1 MSYDELPPGS
11 ESAPNQDSAPDS
23 VPEASSQ
30 DAPPAAPAR
39 RRRARAAESDAASAP
54 QPSSGDPPASSK
66 RRRKAAE
73 PTTAASNPQ
82 HTPASTPAESSSKS
96 SSNEPADVKP
106 VRRRTSTRT
115 TVEATPAEPAS
126 TTETSAPEPAAKPVP
141 RSRRAKSP
149 PSTEP
154 VPADTT
160 PETSIES
167 APTAAADAP
176 VPAARRRGVR
186 TKRTDNAPFS
196 RVEPQPTSDADTS
209 RLPDSPEPEAA
220 QTGAEKPV
228 APIDA
233 SADDSGSPVNPKR
246 RRERTRRA
254 KSIDAAALPAVDSVI
269 DNAALPLEISTAPT
283 GAETDSVSADV
294 DEDGNKRGRRNRRGG
309 RNRRGD
315 KNQEEPIAAAAVVE
329 TAVEPEPV
337 IEVVYEEPIDL
348 AVGAHLVPHNG
359 VPQIRIDDI
368 PFPPVL
374 FFGNME
380 DSGSSERV
388 ISEVRR
394 AAEAGVHLHSTLVE
408 LICPLGET
416 SAALDAIDAR
426 LRALIDADP
435 DGYIMPRIVF
445 VPARGWKREYP
456 TEIASYA
463 DDSKGDP
470 SITSERFWQACERS
484 LTTLIEHLGQQLWGG
499 RVFAYHLER
508 GEWFQPADLGYD
520 RSTANRDA
528 FRDWLREKYKDSLIL
543 LRAAW
548 YDGNVQFHTAE
559 IPAVP
564 AKPVMQRAFYEP
576 RRERSTIDF
585 QEFTS
590 ESTARRLIALARAVK
605 KASANNAL
613 VSVCYG
619 YTFEFGHGFSG
630 HLALDMLLRS
640 TAIDLISG
648 PPSYRDRKP
657 MGAASLP
664 APVSSLA
671 LYNKLWIS
679 EDDTKTYLAP
689 ELQDPEDFNPR
700 LTDLNSTEQAQARS
714 IGRALATG
722 TGIGWMD
729 LWGEGWLDNA
739 DLWTTIRAYT
749 DQAKLTQGK
758 PDSPEV
764 IALIDE
770 KSLLHIQKGEPFFR
784 RLTNGL
790 RDTLQRA
797 GVSSG
802 TYLQS
807 DLLTDTFPTDAKL
820 YLFLTPYRL
829 TTEQRA
835 AIKEKLQNG
844 GKTLAFLYAP
854 GTCEARPGVGGV
866 MEEVATNAIG
876 LTLRQQEWNS
886 EVGSR
891 IVEPQ
896 HPLTD
901 RLPGR
906 EIGNRERLNPSFYV
920 DDPDAI
926 VLAEYHQTGLPS
938 MAVKNL
944 GAWKSV
950 FVGDPVLPLELLRGI
965 CRYAGVHLW
974 TAGGEDVVTIGNGW
988 VSVHAARDGQRTL
1001 RLPFRTGLY
1010 DVTASRLV
1018 ADETREYRYFLK
1030 AGATQTFCV
1039 GTTEQ
1044 LFARGL
1050 PDISLPET
1058 GRDRILLDD
1067 KNDVRTDSRSD
1078 NRNDYR
1084 NDSRSDNENEGRNEG
1099 RNDSRNENRNDT
1111 RNENRNERGDRSTRG
1126 TTGDPLPRVEP
1137 TIHADL
1143 SQNRLDN
1150 SALDN
1155 RVDNEASIG
1164 GSQSVSRPESSD
1176 ISPRPERTSRPERTG
1191 RFDRMEKN
1199 RTDRDR
1205 NDRTDKSTSGGQ
1217 PPSAPESRPAPRRAP
1232 REPQR
1237 PLLSSRELDS
1247 NSDALREDLETLKA
1261 VLAMPMP
1268 EDSEDEFASEARAT
1282 VLDETAKVDLQAVDA
1297 RIEALIGGLPGSDEA
1312 GARRRRRRGGR
1323 GRGRRR
1329 VGSSLEGDDVLAADG
1344 ASENPERAL
1353 MPPPGFSAPPKPS
1366 SEQNFDR
1373 DSSREVK
1380 RDSEPDFSDDNEPA

>member
-1 MSYDELPPGS
+1 MSYDELPPDS
-11 ESAPNQDSAPDS
+11 ESAPTEGSTPDSA
-23 VPEASSQ
+23 PEASSQ

-39 RRRARAAESDAASAP
+39 RRRARAAESDAASAS
-54 QPSSGDPPASSK
+54 QPSSGDPPASAQ
-66 RRRKAAE
+66 RRRKAAD
-73 PTTAASNPQ
+73 PTTAASDPQ
-82 HTPASTPAESSSKS
+82 STPASLPSESSSDAA
-96 SSNEPADVKP
+96 ADAKP

-115 TVEATPAEPAS
+115 AVDPALAEPS
-126 TTETSAPEPAAKPVP
+126 GTSEMSAPEPAAKPAP
-141 RSRRAKSP
+141 RTRRVKSP
-149 PSTEP
+149 PSPEP
-154 VPADTT
+154 VSPDPT
-160 PETSIES
+160 IEAS
-167 APTAAADAP
+167 AGPAPTPALDTP

-186 TKRTDNAPFS
+186 TKRTEGAS
-196 RVEPQPTSDADTS
+196 ESGLQSQPVSDSETAQVSDESESAEAQQSAETAESLEIPADST
-209 RLPDSPEPEAA
+209 DSPVP
-220 QTGAEKPV
+220 
-228 APIDA
+228 
-233 SADDSGSPVNPKR
+233 PKR
-246 RRERTRRA
+246 RRERTRRTKTA
-254 KSIDAAALPAVDSVI
+254 DTASSAPVESMPDALIAPLDAGTARTDIVTDP
-269 DNAALPLEISTAPT
+269 NA
-283 GAETDSVSADV
+283 
-294 DEDGNKRGRRNRRGG
+294 DEDENKRGRRNRRGG

-315 KNQEEPIAAAAVVE
+315 KTQEESPTVAVEVDR
-329 TAVEPEPV
+329 AVEPEPI
-337 IEVVYEEPIDL
+337 IEIVYEAPIDL
-348 AVGAHLVPHNG
+348 TIGAHLVARNG
-359 VPQIRIDDI
+359 VPEIRIDDV
-368 PFPPVL
+368 PYPPVL
-374 FFGNME
+374 FFGNM
-380 DSGSSERV
+380 DDPGSSVRV
-388 ISEVRR
+388 LSEVRR
-394 AAEAGVHLHSTLVE
+394 AAAAGVHLHSTLVE
-408 LICPLGET
+408 LTCPLGET
-416 SAALDAIDAR
+416 SAALDVIDAK
-426 LRALIDADP
+426 LRAIIDADH

-456 TEIASYA
+456 SEIASYS

-508 GEWFQPADLGYD
+508 GEWFQPGDLGYD

-559 IPAVP
+559 IPTVP
-564 AKPVMQRAFYEP
+564 TKPVMQRAFYEP

-590 ESTARRLIALARAVK
+590 ESTARRLISLGKAVK

-630 HLALDMLLRS
+630 HLALDLLLRS
-640 TAIDLISG
+640 NAIDLISG

-657 MGAASLP
+657 MGAASLA

-679 EDDTKTYLAP
+679 EDDTKTYLAA

-700 LTDLNSTEQAQARS
+700 LPDRNSTEQAQARS
-714 IGRALATG
+714 VGRALATG

-739 DLWTTIRAYT
+739 DLWQTIRAYA
-749 DQAKLTQGK
+749 DQAKLSPNNPG
-758 PDSPEV
+758 SPEV
-764 IALIDE
+764 VALIDE
-770 KSLLHIQKGEPFFR
+770 KSMLHVQKGEAFFR

-820 YLFLTPYRL
+820 YIFLTPYRL

-891 IVEPQ
+891 ITESQ

-901 RLPGR
+901 RLAGR

-920 DDPDAI
+920 DDPDAV

-944 GAWKSV
+944 GSWKSV

-1001 RLPFRTGLY
+1001 RLPLRTGLY
-1010 DVTASRLV
+1010 DVTMSRLV
-1018 ADETREYRYFLK
+1018 ADETREHRYFLK

-1039 GTTEQ
+1039 GTTEE

-1050 PDISLPET
+1050 PNISLLDS

-1067 KNDVRTDSRSD
+1067 KNDSWNES
-1078 NRNDYR
+1078 RND
-1084 NDSRSDNENEGRNEG
+1084 G
-1099 RNDSRNENRNDT
+1099 RNDSRNE
-1111 RNENRNERGDRSTRG
+1111 RGDRYDRSMTGDSTPRG
-1126 TTGDPLPRVEP
+1126 TSAVRPISPDIRSE
-1137 TIHADL
+1137 
-1143 SQNRLDN
+1143 NRPDNASLD
-1150 SALDN
+1150 SLT
-1155 RVDNEASIG
+1155 DNEAEKKGSESISRI
-1164 GSQSVSRPESSD
+1164 GSSDPAPRPERSS
-1176 ISPRPERTSRPERTG
+1176 RPERTSRFERA
-1191 RFDRMEKN
+1191 EKN
-1199 RTDRDR
+1199 RTD
-1205 NDRTDKSTSGGQ
+1205 KSTNSGQ
-1217 PPSAPESRPAPRRAP
+1217 PPTSPEARTPPRRAS

-1237 PLLSSRELDS
+1237 PLLTGRELDS

-1268 EDSEDEFASEARAT
+1268 EDSEDDFAPESRAT
-1282 VLDETAKVDLQAVDA
+1282 IIDETSKADLQDVDA
-1297 RIEALIGGLPGSDEA
+1297 RIEALIGILPGSDDV

-1329 VGSSLEGDDVLAADG
+1329 VGSSLEGDDVQPAEGAD
-1344 ASENPERAL
+1344 ENTARAL
-1353 MPPPGFSAPPKPS
+1353 MPPPGFSAPPQPNA
-1366 SEQNFDR
+1366 ERAYDL
-1373 DSSREVK
+1373 DSSRDVK
-1380 RDSEPDFSDDNEPA
+1380 QEFTDDNEPA